1 MQEEKCNVM
10 IKKEF
15 VAPYAEQ
22 IKKSGM
28 RKMKVV
34 NTREYVGML
43 KELTEEGKEVSMM
56 IFGSSMAPFLIHARD
71 MIYFKKP
78 DRELKKGDMVFF
90 QRRDEAYVM
99 HRIHHINKEGKLF
112 IIGDA
117 QVDMEGP
124 IDKEQVFAIIT
135 KVKRK
140 GKWITPGDFWWEFFE
155 HIWLH
160 LIPFRRFL
168 MKLYGI

>member
-1 MQEEKCNVM
+1 MKRNTDFMLRDIAGEVILVPTGAATQQFNGMITLNEVAAFIWKNLDESKSKEELVDKIM
-10 IKKEF
+10 D
-15 VAPYAEQ
+15 A
-22 IKKSGM
+22 
-28 RKMKVV
+28 
-34 NTREYVGML
+34 
-43 KELTEEGKEVSMM
+43 
-56 IFGSSMAPFLIHARD
+56 FLIHQRD
-71 MIYFKKP
+71 YILMKKP
-78 DRELKKGDMVFF
+78 EEELKAGDMVFF

-140 GKWITPGDFWWEFFE
+140 GKWIAPGDFWWEFFE

-168 MKLYGI
+168 MKLYGIRR

>member
-1 MQEEKCNVM
+1 M
-10 IKKEF
+10 
-15 VAPYAEQ
+15 
-22 IKKSGM
+22 
-28 RKMKVV
+28 
-34 NTREYVGML
+34 
-43 KELTEEGKEVSMM
+43 
-56 IFGSSMAPFLIHARD
+56 
-71 MIYFKKP
+71 KKP
-78 DRELKKGDMVFF
+78 EEELKAGDMVFF

-135 KVKRK
+135 KVKCK
-140 GKWITPGDFWWEFFE
+140 GKWIATGDFWWEFFE

-168 MKLYGI
+168 MELYGIQR

>member
-1 MQEEKCNVM
+1 MRQIANNVY
-10 IKKEF
+10 IP
-15 VAPYAEQ
+15 V
-22 IKKSGM
+22 
-28 RKMKVV
+28 
-34 NTREYVGML
+34 L
-43 KELTEEGKEVSMM
+43 KDLVEEGKKVSMM
-56 IFGSSMAPFLIHARD
+56 ISGSSMNPFLIHQRD
-71 MIYFKKP
+71 YILMKKP
-78 DRELKKGDMVFF
+78 EEELKAGDMVFF

-140 GKWITPGDFWWEFFE
+140 GKWIAPGDFWWEFFE

-168 MKLYGI
+168 MKLYGIRR